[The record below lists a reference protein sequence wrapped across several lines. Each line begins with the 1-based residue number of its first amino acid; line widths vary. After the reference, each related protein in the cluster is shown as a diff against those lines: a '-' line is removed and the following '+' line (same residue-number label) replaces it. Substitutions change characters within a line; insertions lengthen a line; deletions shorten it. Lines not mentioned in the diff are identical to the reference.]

1 MSKKKLEQT
10 LNYISAVSD
19 QEEVID
25 AVKSAFVF
33 LSGLSE
39 DLKANLTQQDEIK
52 EFVLEFTDAES
63 IDDYYDLKED
73 VLYWTRTAIAENK
86 IEAGNFSLVTLLLKD
101 INDAIDEIEAE
112 NVVDTDE
119 HDDEYQDNENENEDE
134 DQDDPI
140 NEKHDAE
147 SYLEDFDL
155 SELPEEIEEG
165 A

>member
-86 IEAGNFSLVTLLLKD
+86 IPAGTPPGLNF
-101 INDAIDEIEAE
+101 
-112 NVVDTDE
+112 
-119 HDDEYQDNENENEDE
+119 
-134 DQDDPI
+134 
-140 NEKHDAE
+140 
-147 SYLEDFDL
+147 F
-155 SELPEEIEEG
+155 
-165 A
+165 

>member
-39 DLKANLTQQDEIK
+39 DLKINVTQQDEIK
-52 EFVLEFTDAES
+52 QFELQFNDAES
-63 IDDYYDLKED
+63 LDDYYDLKED

-86 IEAGNFSLVTLLLKD
+86 IEAANFSLITLLIKD
-101 INDAIDEIEAE
+101 INDAIDNLEDID
-112 NVVDTDE
+112 NNN
-119 HDDEYQDNENENEDE
+119 DEYDNEYEENEDENENEN
-134 DQDDPI
+134 DDNDI